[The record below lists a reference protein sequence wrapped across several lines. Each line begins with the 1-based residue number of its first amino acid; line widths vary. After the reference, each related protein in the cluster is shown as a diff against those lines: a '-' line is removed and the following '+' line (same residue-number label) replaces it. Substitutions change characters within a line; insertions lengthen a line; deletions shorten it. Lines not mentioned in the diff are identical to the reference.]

1 MKTYDIYGIGN
12 ALLDSEYAV
21 SDSFLVQHSID
32 KGRMTLIDRD
42 RRATLLGAVAHQEP
56 NSVGAGG
63 SAANSTYAAQGF
75 GCQNYFAGVVRN
87 DAVGLTFSRELSN
100 AGIDSLA
107 ATEKAAP
114 HSGQCIIF
122 VTEDGQRSMN
132 TYLGISETLDEHHVE
147 EHVVACSSWAYIE
160 GYLVS
165 SSTGCAAARRTREI
179 AVQNGA
185 KTSLTLADVSIVRA
199 FREAMNEVI
208 GDALDLV
215 FCNIE
220 EALEWCETDRL
231 DTAAKR
237 ILDIARYAVITVSEK
252 GCYLTGSDGVT
263 YVAGFPVQPV
273 DSNGAGDM
281 FAGAF
286 LAALQQGS
294 SMEQAARFANYAAS
308 HVVQIYGPRLPS
320 FGKYSSIA
328 RSFSQT
334 GT

>member
-21 SDSFLVQHSID
+21 SEDFLVSQCID
-32 KGRMTLIDRD
+32 KGRMTLIDCD
-42 RRATLLGAVAHQEP
+42 RRAALLRAAAKQP

-63 SAANSTYAAQGF
+63 SAANAIYAAQGL

-87 DAVGLTFSRELSN
+87 DEIGLSFARELAR
-100 AGIDSLA
+100 AGIGFLEPTEDS
-107 ATEKAAP
+107 ESQ
-114 HSGQCIIF
+114 SGQCLVF

-132 TYLGISETLDEHHVE
+132 TYLGVSETLNEQHVE
-147 EHVVACSSWAYIE
+147 EHIVAGSKWAYIE

-165 SSTGCAAARRTREI
+165 SSSGCAAAKKTRET
-179 AVQNGA
+179 AVRHGV

-199 FREAMNEVI
+199 YRQAMTEVI

-215 FCNIE
+215 FCNID
-220 EALEWCETDRL
+220 EAMEWCGTDRL

-237 ILDIARYAVITVSEK
+237 ILDIAQCAVITVSEK
-252 GCYLTGSDGVT
+252 GCYLTRADGLT
-263 YVAGFPVQPV
+263 YIEGYPVQPV

-286 LAALQQGS
+286 LAALQRGFS
-294 SMEQAARFANYAAS
+294 LEQAARFANYAAS
-308 HVVQIYGPRLPS
+308 HIVRTFGPRLPS
-320 FGKYSSIA
+320 FKEYSSIA
-328 RSFSQT
+328 NAFR
-334 GT
+334 